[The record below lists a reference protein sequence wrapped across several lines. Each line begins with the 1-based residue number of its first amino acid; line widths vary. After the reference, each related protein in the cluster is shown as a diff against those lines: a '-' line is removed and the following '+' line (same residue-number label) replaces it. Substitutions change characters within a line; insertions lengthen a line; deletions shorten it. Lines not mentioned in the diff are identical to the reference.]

1 MKKTIFALILMLVTL
16 SIASVSCK
24 KSGAASGGSGGST
37 GCTDPSGTVTANL
50 RNDGGSVT
58 ILGGTLMISNA
69 NNFVFVTQYG
79 HVRQLAHVGAVDGL
93 GCITSIPTT
102 GWSNEVAVKPNN
114 GYIVMDIDVGGT
126 IKYARIYVTRYMLNT
141 FDEIIGA
148 ELKYQDDWLTYPTVI
163 TSEVTDITQTTAV
176 GGGYVYAPG
185 VTVSERG
192 ICWSNLHDP
201 TVSDYH
207 TSTTQNLDNYTL
219 TMTGL
224 QKATTYMVKAYI
236 RTNTFGVVYGE
247 TVYFGTMSDPT
258 VPAVKTKQVSNITPN
273 SAICLASVYSDSGSP
288 VFERGVCWNITGDPT
303 INDMH
308 QSNGTGVGEY
318 TVEMTGLTGGTT
330 YYVRAYAKNSLGVG
344 YDGVISF
351 TTSHEWANG
360 MLPGEF
366 SVSETKR
373 VKFSQGNLQYQASTN
388 TFRFA
393 YNQNDCIGED
403 NSHIS
408 SSYNGWIDLFGWGT
422 SGWNNGNVFYQPYSA
437 DNVNG
442 SWYGPVGT
450 YSLVD
455 EYANSDWGVYNSIS
469 NGGHSAGMWRTL
481 TQGEMYYLLFNRTTT
496 YGIRFAEACVN
507 GVNGVVLLPDNW
519 NPSIYSLQNPNG
531 GWYES
536 NEISLADWPTLEMAG
551 AVFLPAAGFRNGTNV
566 GELNNEC
573 SYWTATYYDRA
584 SPESRAYYTYFT
596 NGSHWLTKD
605 DSRCVGHSVRLVH
618 DAN

>member
-37 GCTDPSGTVTANL
+37 GCTDPNGTVTANL

-114 GYIVMDIDVGGT
+114 GYIAMDIDVGGT

-148 ELKYQDDWLTYPTVI
+148 ELKYQDDWLTYPTV
-163 TSEVTDITQTTAV
+163 TTNDVTDITQNSAV
-176 GGGYVYAPG
+176 SGGYVYAPN
-185 VTVSERG
+185 VTITERG
-192 ICWSNLHDP
+192 ICWSEMPDP
-201 TVSDYH
+201 TISNHH
-207 TSTTQNLDNYTL
+207 TSTSQNLDYYTL

-224 QKATTYMVKAYI
+224 QKATGYHVRAYI
-236 RTNTFGVVYGE
+236 KTNTFGVVYGE
-247 TVYFGTMSDPT
+247 DKSFATLSDPSA
-258 VPAVKTKQVSNITPN
+258 PAVKTKQVNNITTN
-273 SAICLASVYSDSGSP
+273 TAVCLASVDSDGGSP
-288 VFERGVCWNITGDPT
+288 VTERGVCWNTTGEPT

-318 TVEMTGLTGGTT
+318 TVEMTGLSGNTT
-330 YYVRAYAKNSLGVG
+330 YYVRAYAINSLGVG
-344 YDGVISF
+344 YDGVVTF

-373 VKFSQGNLQYQASTN
+373 VRFSQGNLQYQASTN

-422 SGWNNGNVFYQPYSA
+422 SGWNNGNVFYQPYSS

-455 EYANSDWGVYNSIS
+455 EYANSDWGIYNSIS

-481 TQGEMYYLLFNRTTT
+481 TQDEMRYLLYDRTTT

-519 NPSIYSLQNPNG
+519 NPSIYSLQNPNS

-551 AVFLPAAGFRNGTNV
+551 AVFLPAAGYRNGTNV

-573 SYWTATYYDRA
+573 SYWTATYYGWD
-584 SPESRAYYTYFT
+584 SEEKAYYTYFD
-596 NGSHWLTKD
+596 NGGYWWSKGD
-605 DSRCVGHSVRLVH
+605 ARCVGHCVRLVH
-618 DAN
+618 NVN

>member
-37 GCTDPSGTVTANL
+37 GCTDPNGTVTANL

-114 GYIVMDIDVGGT
+114 GYIAMDIDVGGA

-148 ELKYQDDWLTYPTVI
+148 ELKYQDDWLTYPTV
-163 TSEVTDITQTTAV
+163 TTNDVTDITQNSAV
-176 GGGYVYAPG
+176 SGGYVYAPN
-185 VTVSERG
+185 VTITEKG
-192 ICWSNLHDP
+192 ICWGEMPDP
-201 TVSDYH
+201 TISDHH
-207 TSTTQNLDNYTL
+207 TSTSQNLDYYTL

-224 QKATTYMVKAYI
+224 QKTTGYHVRAYI
-236 RTNTFGVVYGE
+236 KTNTFGVVYGE
-247 TVYFGTMSDPT
+247 DKSFATLSDPS
-258 VPAVKTKQVSNITPN
+258 VPHVKIFQVTNVTAN
-273 SAICLASVYSDSGSP
+273 SAICRASVDDECGSP
-288 VFERGVCWNITGDPT
+288 VTERGVCWNTTGEPT

-308 QSNGTGVGEY
+308 QSNGSGVGEY
-318 TVEMTGLTGGTT
+318 TVEMTGLSGSTT
-330 YYVRAYAKNSLGVG
+330 YYVRAYAVNSLGVG
-344 YDGVISF
+344 YDEAITF

-360 MLPGEF
+360 MLPEEF

-393 YNQNDCIGED
+393 LSQNDCIGED

-422 SGWNNGNVFYQPYSA
+422 SGWNNGNVFYQPYSS
-437 DNVNG
+437 DNVYG

-469 NGGHSAGMWRTL
+469 NGGNSAGMWRTL
-481 TQGEMYYLLFNRTTT
+481 TQDEMHYLLFDRTTT
-496 YGIRFAEACVN
+496 YGIRFAEARVN

-519 NPSIYSLQNPNG
+519 NPSIYSLHNPTG
-531 GWYES
+531 GWYEA
-536 NEISLADWPTLEMAG
+536 NTISLADWPTLEMAG

-573 SYWTATYYDRA
+573 SYWTASYYNW
-584 SPESRAYYTYFT
+584 ESAESKAYYTYFN
-596 NGSHWLTKD
+596 NGGYWWSKD
-605 DSRCVGHSVRLVH
+605 DWRCVGHSVRLVH
-618 DAN
+618 DVN